1 MINYTTEQL
10 VKRWEDYN
18 EIENIMGRLTYNE
31 IVKKSDYIWDTFWCK
46 NMPDP
51 CLGFNN
57 GYYKGYDA
65 IGEYYSALKDLDII
79 KAKVAQKIHPEELG
93 SVAPEDIRGVGGINV
108 LNFTTPVIEL
118 AADGKTAKGMWY
130 LMGGSGDFYTE
141 EGPRGTNR
149 WGRVAVDFIREDTG
163 WKIWHM
169 LVVLDI
175 DSKMGSNWADTAGK
189 IVDPTYKKITEFSM
203 PAPNVPQNVYELY
216 HSRRRIKAFPKVPRP
231 YTTFSTTFSYG
242 V

>member
-1 MINYTTEQL
+1 MTKYMTEQL
-10 VKRWEDYN
+10 TQRWEDYN
-18 EIENIMGRLTYNE
+18 EIENIMGKLTYNE
-31 IVKKSDYIWDTFWCK
+31 ILKKSDYILDALWCK
-46 NMPDP
+46 NTQEP

-57 GYYKGYDA
+57 GYYKGYEA
-65 IGEYYSALKDLDII
+65 IREYFNALKELDII
-79 KAKVAQKIHPEELG
+79 KAKVAKKMHPEELG
-93 SVAPEDIRGVGGINV
+93 GVETENILGVGGINV
-108 LNFTTPVIEL
+108 LNFTTPVLEL
-118 AADGKTAKGMWY
+118 SADGKTAKGLWY

-175 DSKMGSNWADTAGK
+175 DSKMGTSWEAPADK
-189 IVDPTYKKITEFSM
+189 IIDPAYKEIAEFSM

-216 HSRRRIKAFPKVPRP
+216 HNRRRIKAFPKVPKP
-231 YTTFSTTFSYG
+231 YDAFSKTFSYG
-242 V
+242 I